1 MVGTDEPAWTWA
13 IYSIQELA
21 VALEDYDALVRDQAV
36 PGDGGD
42 QVSDPQRKDRLYR
55 LMARNRLIDQ
65 GMRTLAWDDRPA
77 WRVIRLYYLQG
88 SWSERWGWL
97 AAARV
102 AGLDVPVCLRGI
114 YSCAIPGDHR
124 GGEHRPKTCT
134 QGNRCAQSYERFT
147 QEVLPQAVRRL
158 AVHIGDAQG
167 VPIDTG
173 SGQV

>member
-1 MVGTDEPAWTWA
+1 VEQDVWDWTF
-13 IYSIQELA
+13 YSVEEVQT
-21 VALEDYDALVRDQAV
+21 ALEDYDALIHDQAV
-36 PGDGGD
+36 LGDGGD
-42 QVSDPQRKDRLYR
+42 QIGDPQRKDRLYR

-97 AAARV
+97 AAARA
-102 AGLDVPVCLRGI
+102 AGLDIPVCLRGV

-124 GGEHRPKTCT
+124 GGERKPKTCP
-134 QGNRCAQSYERFT
+134 QGDRCVRGYERFN
-147 QEVLPQAVRRL
+147 QEVLPRAIRCL

-167 VPIDTG
+167 VPVRCEG
-173 SGQV
+173 